1 MPKQTHPASLRKVPS
16 RTLRIKAYRVIVS
29 QLAPLSL
36 EGSLKFGGRYNT
48 PYQFGAI
55 YCAQKEETCWAE
67 IEKKFGG
74 PVKRTQFSVV
84 PMRVHLKKVL
94 DLTDSDILSK
104 LKITLR
110 DLTDPND
117 YTLTRQIALSA
128 REAGFEGIIAPSS
141 AGPGTILA
149 IFSDRL
155 SPQSRLSIVKH
166 RRPIKKQTNK
176 TQEQIS

>member
-1 MPKQTHPASLRKVPS
+1 MSKQIRPALLKKTPS
-16 RTLRIKAYRVIVS
+16 RTLQIKVYRVIVS

-48 PYQFGAI
+48 PYQFGAV

-67 IEKKFGG
+67 IEKKFEG
-74 PVKRTQFSVV
+74 PVKQSRFNVI
-84 PMRVHLKKVL
+84 PIRVHLNKVL
-94 DLTDSDILSK
+94 DLTDPKVLSK
-104 LKITLR
+104 LKITLQ
-110 DLTDPND
+110 DLTLPNE

-155 SPQSRLSIVKH
+155 DSQSKLSIVK
-166 RRPIKKQTNK
+166 RRPPRKK
-176 TQEQIS
+176 

>member
-1 MPKQTHPASLRKVPS
+1 MLKQIRPASLKKVPS
-16 RTLRIKAYRVIVS
+16 RTLQIKAYRVIAS

-94 DLTDSDILSK
+94 DLTDSRILSK
-104 LKITLR
+104 LKITLQ
-110 DLTDPND
+110 DLTNPND

-141 AGPGTILA
+141 VGPGTILA
-149 IFSDRL
+149 ILSDRL
-155 SPQSRLSIVKH
+155 ASQSKLSIAK
-166 RRPIKKQTNK
+166 RRHPRKK
-176 TQEQIS
+176 

>member
-1 MPKQTHPASLRKVPS
+1 MPQQIRPVLLKKALSK
-16 RTLRIKAYRVIVS
+16 TLQITAYRVISS

-48 PYQFGAI
+48 PYQFGAV
-55 YCAQKEETCWAE
+55 YCVQKEETCCTE
-67 IEKKFGG
+67 IEKKFEG
-74 PVKRTQFSVV
+74 PVKRSRFSVV
-84 PMRVHLKKVL
+84 PIRVHLNKVL
-94 DLTDSDILSK
+94 DLTDSQVLSK
-104 LKITLR
+104 LKITLQ

-141 AGPGTILA
+141 VGPGTIFA

-155 SPQSRLSIVKH
+155 HSQSKLSIVK
-166 RRPIKKQTNK
+166 RRPPRKK
-176 TQEQIS
+176 

>member
-1 MPKQTHPASLRKVPS
+1 MSKQIRPALLKKTPS
-16 RTLRIKAYRVIVS
+16 RTLQIKAYRVIAS

-48 PYQFGAI
+48 PYQFGAV

-67 IEKKFGG
+67 IEKKFEG
-74 PVKRTQFSVV
+74 PVKRTRFSVV
-84 PMRVHLKKVL
+84 PIRVHLNKVL
-94 DLTDSDILSK
+94 DLTDPQVLSK
-104 LKITLR
+104 LKITLQ

-117 YTLTRQIALSA
+117 YKLTRQIALSA

-155 SPQSRLSIVKH
+155 DSQSKLSIVK
-166 RRPIKKQTNK
+166 RRPPRKK
-176 TQEQIS
+176 